1 MAFLKEKQIQE
12 EMSVVCE
19 VEVDGYTDFVFVNR
33 FRGLYNQSTI
43 NNAYK
48 RIIRDCNDAELLKNE
63 KPKVLLPNF
72 SCHNLRHTFATRL
85 CESGMN
91 IKMVQDILGHTDIS
105 TTMDIYTHVTRE
117 MRREAKECMDK
128 NILCDIMEYTQN
140 ERGVNLGERPN
151 HVKK

>member
-1 MAFLKEKQIQE
+1 
-12 EMSVVCE
+12 
-19 VEVDGYTDFVFVNR
+19 
-33 FRGLYNQSTI
+33 
-43 NNAYK
+43 
-48 RIIRDCNDAELLKNE
+48 
-63 KPKVLLPNF
+63 
-72 SCHNLRHTFATRL
+72 
-85 CESGMN
+85 MN

-151 HVKK
+151 HFKK